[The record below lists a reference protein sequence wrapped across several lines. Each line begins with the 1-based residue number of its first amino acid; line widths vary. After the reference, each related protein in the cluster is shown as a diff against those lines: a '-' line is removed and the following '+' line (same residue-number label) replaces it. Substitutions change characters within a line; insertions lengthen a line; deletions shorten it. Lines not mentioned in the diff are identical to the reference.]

1 MFISI
6 EQSRSLDQSLQPH
19 MEENLE
25 DRIHPV
31 NVEES
36 NENTGSEIEDYFSD
50 SSEEFNDAER
60 IENSTYEN
68 EVESNRHHE
77 DNSNI
82 DSSDSDSEDTS
93 GLNNPFFSVNTPT
106 FSFPFIS
113 KPNLTENDH
122 LLAILAISTRNNF
135 SFEAMLSIF
144 TWMKITHTNNNLPTT
159 KKALWKVLHRD
170 DTLIKRHLCCGVCKE
185 HIGVVT
191 SPHERAVQVVMRFL
205 MTKFVESAIYSDS
218 ISTETKKFI
227 CNILKIP
234 NLSEEIVIHKD
245 FQVVSS
251 PEIVRLQEV
260 ELTVLQEADYASVNN
275 PFSYAKIKMNGTEYQ
290 SQNNNDTKYCNSVVS
305 FGNKFGEILSI
316 IDFHNEANTKFKVFL

>member
-6 EQSRSLDQSLQPH
+6 EQSGSLDQSLQPH

-31 NVEES
+31 HVEES

-60 IENSTYEN
+60 IKNSTYEN

-106 FSFPFIS
+106 FNFPFIS

-144 TWMKITHTNNNLPTT
+144 TWIKITHTNNNLPTT

-170 DTLIKRHLCCGVCKE
+170 DTLIKRHLYCGVCKE
-185 HIGVVT
+185 HIGVD
-191 SPHERAVQVVMRFL
+191 EEMRRDML
-205 MTKFVESAIYSDS
+205 AAY
-218 ISTETKKFI
+218 ETKTIINGIKGISALSGLPEFDLANGLAVDSLHAVFFRSCKTAYEFI
-227 CNILKIP
+227 FHCNRFTIL
-234 NLSEEIVIHKD
+234 
-245 FQVVSS
+245 
-251 PEIVRLQEV
+251 
-260 ELTVLQEADYASVNN
+260 
-275 PFSYAKIKMNGTEYQ
+275 
-290 SQNNNDTKYCNSVVS
+290 CW
-305 FGNKFGEILSI
+305 
-316 IDFHNEANTKFKVFL
+316 